1 MRVLALLVL
10 LGVVSAFAGTAMAQS
25 TPFTYQGRLHE
36 FGVPANGVY
45 DLRFRLYDA
54 AAGLTQVGSTQCID
68 NVAVVDGT
76 FTATLDFGAQFT
88 GTAARFLEIDVRE
101 GTSFTCANLAGFTT
115 LTPRQ
120 EVTHAPRAS
129 AANVANALV
138 RSNGTGGGVV
148 NVTDAG
154 SVGVNTITPVAKLHV
169 AGGDV
174 VAGAAGQEWI
184 FHTRSASG
192 GDFLQL
198 TDADAGAFQFQRGL
212 VVHQNGNVGVGTTA
226 PASKLDV
233 RGDVRLGNSGQFFAV
248 KSPSNDRTLRGA
260 IAGNGTIDTT
270 RSTSGFTVTNSTV
283 GTYVINFNP
292 AFTSPPVIVAMP
304 NAACCKV
311 HVSQTQTTFATI
323 FVRDAADN
331 TTATAAPFHFI
342 VMGQ

>member
-10 LGVVSAFAGTAMAQS
+10 LGVVLGIAGTARAQS
-25 TPFTYQGRLHE
+25 TQFTYQGRLNE
-36 FGVPANGVY
+36 FGVPAEGIY

-54 AAGLTQVGSTQCID
+54 ATGLTQVGVTQCVD
-68 NVAVVDGT
+68 NVAVVAGT
-76 FTATLDFGAQFT
+76 FTTKLDFGAQFS

-101 GTSFTCANLAGFTT
+101 GTSLTCANLSGFTT

-120 EVTHAPRAS
+120 ELTSAPRAS
-129 AANVANALV
+129 AATFANALV
-138 RSNGTGGGVV
+138 RSNGTGSGVV
-148 NVTDAG
+148 NVTNAG
-154 SVGVNTITPVAKLHV
+154 DVGVNTAAPVAKFHV
-169 AGGDV
+169 AGGDI

-184 FHTRSASG
+184 LHTRSTAA
-192 GDFLQL
+192 GDFLQI

-233 RGDVRLGNSGQFFAV
+233 RGDVRLGTSGQFFAV
-248 KSPSNDRTLRGA
+248 KSPSNDRTLRGVV
-260 IAGNGTIDTT
+260 AGNGTIDAA
-270 RSTSGFTVTNSTV
+270 RSTSGFTVTNSAV
-283 GTYVINFNP
+283 GTYVINFSP
-292 AFTSPPVIVAMP
+292 AFTSPPVIVAMS
-304 NAACCKV
+304 NAACCKL

-331 TTATAAPFHFI
+331 ATATAAPFHFI